1 MKHFMVQNPF
11 INLGEMT
18 LKEATLGDTPA
29 FVQGQPLS
37 GLRLAVKDL
46 FHIAGLPTS
55 AGNPTWLATHDISTK
70 TAPSVASLLDAG
82 TYFCGKTIT
91 DELAYSLNGQNIHYG
106 TPSNPLTPER
116 LPGGSSSGSAVAVA
130 LDLADIGLGTDTG
143 GSIRVPASYNGLFGL
158 RPTHGVIPS
167 DNMVALAP
175 SFDTVGWLTK
185 DLATLEKT
193 AAILLKKS
201 VLKNSALKIK
211 TPKRINN
218 VVIANNLIDQVAH
231 VKALKAQLQT
241 WREQGCFPKESSL
254 EIDTQTWK
262 TSETFRTLQGAEI
275 WHEHGK
281 WIESL
286 KSLDDVEAS
295 SVFAPDIQLRFEWCK
310 TISDADV
317 AAAKRQRQRFTDWL
331 ESEIEGSVL
340 IIPTTP
346 GLAPLFDAADDE
358 LAAYRN
364 QLMDITAIAGLA
376 GLPQLHLPVCTLNG
390 APCGLSLVGSK
401 GTDMALI
408 EFAKTLMESAS

>member
-11 INLGEMT
+11 IS
-18 LKEATLGDTPA
+18 LKA
-29 FVQGQPLS
+29 FNQSETSWQQNSSADSALPLS

-46 FHIAGLPTS
+46 FHMAGLPTS
-55 AGNPTWLATHDISTK
+55 AGNPTWLATHPIPTK
-70 TAPSVASLLDAG
+70 TASSVSALLSEGAI
-82 TYFCGKTIT
+82 FCGKTIT

-106 TPSNPLTPER
+106 TPSNPVTPDR
-116 LPGGSSSGSAVAVA
+116 LPGGSSSGSAVAVSSG
-130 LDLADIGLGTDTG
+130 LADIGLGTDTG

-185 DLATLEKT
+185 DLTTLEKT
-193 AAILLKKS
+193 ARVLLKSKFS
-201 VLKNSALKIK
+201 KEFGNVL
-211 TPKRINN
+211 
-218 VVIANNLIDQVAH
+218 IANNLIDQVAH
-231 VKALKAQLQT
+231 VKELRTQLKT
-241 WREQGCFPKESSL
+241 WREQGHFAKESSIV
-254 EIDTQTWK
+254 IDTKAWK

-281 WIESL
+281 WINSL
-286 KSLDDVEAS
+286 NSSDSLSEAEKQ
-295 SVFAPDIQLRFEWCK
+295 SVFAPDIWLRFHWCK
-310 TISDADV
+310 TISAADV
-317 AAAKRQRQRFTDWL
+317 ATAQQQRQRFVDWL
-331 ESEIEGSVL
+331 EHEIEGSVL

-346 GLAPLFDAADDE
+346 GLAPLFDAAEDE

-376 GLPQLHLPVCTLNG
+376 GLPQLHLPVCILDG

-401 GTDMALI
+401 GSDLALI
-408 EFAKTLMESAS
+408 EFAKHLMESAS

>member
-1 MKHFMVQNPF
+1 MKHFIADNPF
-11 INLGEMT
+11 LT
-18 LKEATLGDTPA
+18 LSKTVWSETSTTNKNAD
-29 FVQGQPLS
+29 LS

-46 FHIAGLPTS
+46 FHMAGLPTS
-55 AGNPTWLATHDISTK
+55 AGNPTWLATHSIPTK
-70 TAPSVASLLDAG
+70 TASSVITLLDAG
-82 TYFCGKTIT
+82 AKFCGKTIT

-106 TPSNPLTPER
+106 TPSNPVTPDR

-175 SFDTVGWLTK
+175 SFDTVGWLTQ
-185 DLATLEKT
+185 DLVTLEKT
-193 AAILLKKS
+193 AKTLFHSKTHIAFS
-201 VLKNSALKIK
+201 NVL
-211 TPKRINN
+211 
-218 VVIANNLIDQVAH
+218 IANNLIEQVAH
-231 VKALKAQLQT
+231 VKELNRQLQT
-241 WREQGCFPKESSL
+241 WRKKGRFPKKASIV
-254 EIDTQTWK
+254 IDTQVWK
-262 TSETFRTLQGAEI
+262 TSEMFRTLQGAEI

-281 WIESL
+281 WINDL
-286 KSLDDVEAS
+286 KDLEDVDVS
-295 SVFAPDIQLRFEWCK
+295 SVFAPDIQSRFDWCQ
-310 TISDADV
+310 TITAADV
-317 AAAKRQRQRFTDWL
+317 AAAKQQRQRFTDWL
-331 ESEIEGSVL
+331 ESEIEGAVL

-346 GLAPLFDAADDE
+346 GIAPLFDAADDE

-376 GLPQLHLPVCTLNG
+376 GLPQLHLPVCTLDG

-401 GTDMALI
+401 GTDLALI

>member
-11 INLGEMT
+11 IS
-18 LKEATLGDTPA
+18 LKA
-29 FVQGQPLS
+29 FNQSETSWQQNSSADSALPLS

-46 FHIAGLPTS
+46 FHMAGLPTS
-55 AGNPTWLATHDISTK
+55 AGNPTWLATHPIPTK
-70 TAPSVASLLDAG
+70 TASSISALLSEGAI
-82 TYFCGKTIT
+82 FCGKTIT

-106 TPSNPLTPER
+106 TPSNPVTPDR
-116 LPGGSSSGSAVAVA
+116 LPGGSSSGSAVAVSS
-130 LDLADIGLGTDTG
+130 DLADIGLGTDTG

-185 DLATLEKT
+185 DLTTLEKT
-193 AAILLKKS
+193 ARVLLKSKFS
-201 VLKNSALKIK
+201 KEFGNVL
-211 TPKRINN
+211 
-218 VVIANNLIDQVAH
+218 IANNLIDQVAH
-231 VKALKAQLQT
+231 VKELRTQLKT
-241 WREQGCFPKESSL
+241 WREQGHFAKESSIV
-254 EIDTQTWK
+254 IDTKAWK

-281 WIESL
+281 WINSL
-286 KSLDDVEAS
+286 NSSDSLSEAEKQ
-295 SVFAPDIQLRFEWCK
+295 SVFAPDIWLRFHWCK
-310 TISDADV
+310 TISAADV
-317 AAAKRQRQRFTDWL
+317 ATAQQQRQRFVDWL
-331 ESEIEGSVL
+331 EHEIEGSVL

-346 GLAPLFDAADDE
+346 GLAPLFDAAEDE

-376 GLPQLHLPVCTLNG
+376 GLPQLHLPVCILDG

-401 GTDMALI
+401 GSDLALI
-408 EFAKTLMESAS
+408 EFAKHLMESAS

>member
-1 MKHFMVQNPF
+1 MKHFMVDNPF
-11 INLGEMT
+11 LT
-18 LKEATLGDTPA
+18 LSKTVWSDTTSA
-29 FVQGQPLS
+29 DNSLPLT

-46 FHIAGLPTS
+46 FHMAGLPTS
-55 AGNPTWLATHDISTK
+55 AGNPTWLATHPIPTK
-70 TAPSVASLLDAG
+70 TASSVAALLDAG
-82 TYFCGKTIT
+82 AIFCGKTIT

-106 TPSNPLTPER
+106 TPSNPVTPDR
-116 LPGGSSSGSAVAVA
+116 LPGGSSSGSAVAVSS
-130 LDLADIGLGTDTG
+130 DLADIGLGTDTG

-185 DLATLEKT
+185 DLATMEKT

-201 VLKNSALKIK
+201 ALKNSTLKIK

-218 VVIANNLIDQVAH
+218 VLIANNLLDQVAH
-231 VKALKAQLQT
+231 EKALKAQLQT
-241 WREQGCFPKESSL
+241 WREQGCFPKESVL

-317 AAAKRQRQRFTDWL
+317 AAAKQQRQRFTDWL

-346 GLAPLFDAADDE
+346 GLAPLFDASDDE

-364 QLMDITAIAGLA
+364 QLMDMTAIAGLA
-376 GLPQLHLPVCTLNG
+376 GLPQLHLPVCTLDG
-390 APCGLSLVGSK
+390 ASCGLSLLGSK

>member
-1 MKHFMVQNPF
+1 MKHFMVDNPF
-11 INLGEMT
+11 LT
-18 LKEATLGDTPA
+18 LSKTVWSDTTPA
-29 FVQGQPLS
+29 DNPLTLT

-46 FHIAGLPTS
+46 FHMAGLPTS
-55 AGNPTWLATHDISTK
+55 AGNPTWLATHPIPTK
-70 TAPSVASLLDAG
+70 TASSVDALLDAG
-82 TYFCGKTIT
+82 ANFCGKTIT

-106 TPSNPLTPER
+106 TPSNPVTPDR
-116 LPGGSSSGSAVAVA
+116 FPGGSSSGSAVAVSS
-130 LDLADIGLGTDTG
+130 DFADIGLGSDTG

-158 RPTHGVIPS
+158 RPTHGVIAS

-185 DLATLEKT
+185 DLATLEKI
-193 AAILLKKS
+193 AVILLKKS
-201 VLKNSALKIK
+201 ALKNSALKNSTLKIK
-211 TPKRINN
+211 TPKRINS
-218 VVIANNLIDQVAH
+218 VLIANNLIDQVDH
-231 VKALKAQLQT
+231 EKALKAQLQT

-254 EIDTQTWK
+254 VIDTQTWR
-262 TSETFRTLQGAEI
+262 TGETFRTLQGAEI

-281 WIESL
+281 WITGISTDEN
-286 KSLDDVEAS
+286 KIVPI
-295 SVFAPDIQLRFEWCK
+295 FAPDIQTRLKWCK
-310 TISDADV
+310 TIPDADV
-317 AAAKRQRQRFTDWL
+317 VAAKLQRQRFTDWL

-346 GLAPLFDAADDE
+346 GLAPLFDVDDDE

-376 GLPQLHLPVCTLNG
+376 GLPQLHLPVCTLDG

>member
-11 INLGEMT
+11 LT
-18 LKEATLGDTPA
+18 LDSISSETVWNESPQADSSL
-29 FVQGQPLS
+29 PLS

-46 FHIAGLPTS
+46 FHMVGRPTS
-55 AGNPTWLATHDISTK
+55 AGNPTWLATHPIPTK
-70 TAPSVASLLDAG
+70 TASSVTALLDAG
-82 TYFCGKTIT
+82 ATFCGKTIT

-106 TPSNPLTPER
+106 TPSNPVTPNR
-116 LPGGSSSGSAVAVA
+116 LPGGSSSGSAVAVSS
-130 LDLADIGLGTDTG
+130 DLADIGLGTDTG

-175 SFDTVGWLTK
+175 SFDTVGWLTR
-185 DLATLEKT
+185 DLETLARTAATLLKRKPSK
-193 AAILLKKS
+193 AFNNIL
-201 VLKNSALKIK
+201 
-211 TPKRINN
+211 
-218 VVIANNLIDQVAH
+218 IAKNLIDQVAH
-231 VKALKAQLQT
+231 VKELKSQLQT
-241 WREQGCFPKESSL
+241 WREQGYFLKESSVV
-254 EIDTQTWK
+254 IDTKVWK

-281 WIESL
+281 WINDL
-286 KSLDDVEAS
+286 KGLAEVDTS
-295 SVFAPDIQLRFEWCK
+295 SVFAPDIQQRFDWCQ
-310 TISDADV
+310 TISSADI
-317 AAAKRQRQRFTDWL
+317 AAAKQQRQRFTDWL
-331 ESEIEGSVL
+331 ENEIEESVL

-346 GLAPLFDAADDE
+346 GLAPLFDAPDDE

-376 GLPQLHLPVCTLNG
+376 GLPQLHLPVCTLHG

-401 GTDMALI
+401 GTDLALI

>member
-11 INLGEMT
+11 IS
-18 LKEATLGDTPA
+18 LKA
-29 FVQGQPLS
+29 FNQSETSWQQNSSADSALPLS

-46 FHIAGLPTS
+46 FHMAGLPTS
-55 AGNPTWLATHDISTK
+55 AGNPTWLATHPIPTK
-70 TAPSVASLLDAG
+70 TASSVSALLSEGAI
-82 TYFCGKTIT
+82 FCGKTIT

-106 TPSNPLTPER
+106 TPSNPVTPDR
-116 LPGGSSSGSAVAVA
+116 LPGGSSSGSAVAVSSG
-130 LDLADIGLGTDTG
+130 LADIGLGTDTG

-185 DLATLEKT
+185 DLTTLEKT
-193 AAILLKKS
+193 ASVLLKS
-201 VLKNSALKIK
+201 K
-211 TPKRINN
+211 TPKRFNN
-218 VVIANNLIDQVAH
+218 ILIAKNLIDQVEH
-231 VKALKAQLQT
+231 VKEINAQLQS
-241 WREQGCFPKESSL
+241 WRDQGHFAKESSIV
-254 EIDTQTWK
+254 IDTKAWK

-281 WIESL
+281 WI
-286 KSLDDVEAS
+286 KSLENLEGVDAS
-295 SVFAPDIQLRFEWCK
+295 AVFAPDIQSRFDWSK
-310 TISDADV
+310 SISAADV
-317 AAAKRQRQRFTDWL
+317 ATAQQQRQRFVDWL
-331 ESEIEGSVL
+331 EQEIEGAVL

-346 GLAPLFDAADDE
+346 GLAPLFDAAEDE

-376 GLPQLHLPVCTLNG
+376 GLPQLHLPVCTLDG

-401 GTDMALI
+401 GTDLALI
-408 EFAKTLMESAS
+408 EFAKHLMESAS